1 MISVGE
7 DDDDKK
13 REAVKTSAISKTE
26 RLSRAT
32 KADLALSR
40 LKAFQKGERRDDL
53 YKKRETFEKE
63 RFDHC
68 DRLNPDF
75 RERENERND
84 HLSLSFLSSKAYHIY
99 HSVPLILFVYIPFIF
114 YDALSLY

>member
-75 RERENERND
+75 RERERVREMII
-84 HLSLSFLSSKAYHIY
+84 SLFLSSPQKRIIY
-99 HSVPLILFVYIPFIF
+99 TIVY
-114 YDALSLY
+114 L